1 MSSFREEKGVRF
13 LIIILQ
19 ELRVQAEIIDF
30 GRNASKVLLSVR
42 KLEEREV
49 CLGTKQQQ
57 QQIRQKWKL
66 LIEILFGVNMR
77 SMSTCLLVLQFL
89 NISWKARRLFLWRR
103 LIQESLGLFSQ
114 RINLAESSI
123 YHRRRSNSRATGLLA
138 CFHKLMAE
146 KAENMYEWPD
156 SEGKQ
161 VLCHSAHA
169 KRVTSMT
176 LDHTA
181 RTYPCRHSGQ

>member
-1 MSSFREEKGVRF
+1 MSSFRAEKGVRF
-13 LIIILQ
+13 LIFILQ

-49 CLGTKQQQ
+49 CLRTKQKQ

-123 YHRRRSNSRATGLLA
+123 YHRRRSNSQLA